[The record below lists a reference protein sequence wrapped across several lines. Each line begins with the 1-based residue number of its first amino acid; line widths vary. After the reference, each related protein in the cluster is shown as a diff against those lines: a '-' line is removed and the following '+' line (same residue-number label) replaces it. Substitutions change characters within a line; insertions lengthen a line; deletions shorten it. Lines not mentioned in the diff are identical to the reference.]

1 VLGREPSFNHE
12 QGFDIAGSLM
22 ATGTDSSSTPAEIS
36 LVRGGPFY
44 RAQQAVGLIRPNQWN
59 LGRRIALLIAVG
71 WLPLFL
77 ITALFNFGGLDSLIR
92 EYRIHSRMLI
102 AVPVLLVGELLM
114 ESRFRV
120 IMGHIR
126 QADLLD
132 ASDLV
137 RIDDLIATLVRVR
150 DSYLPE
156 FAILLLLFAHTATS
170 YRGLVDAAPWLAH
183 GSGADLHL
191 TAAGWYAVVVSTS
204 IFQFLLGLA
213 LWRWLLWTF
222 VAFKLSRQNLKLVPT
237 HPDEHGGLGFLG
249 LTSSAFAPV
258 AFGATAV
265 IAATWRDDILHH
277 GARLM
282 DFKLPAIVLLAL
294 TAIVALGPLVFFV
307 PRLATLRR
315 KGILEYGVLG
325 QLHSTDFHEKWI
337 LHRVGHETEFL
348 VAAEITTL
356 ANYGRAYETVERMS
370 PFLADKV
377 ALYTLAAAVLIPA
390 LPVILAQIPFAVV
403 LSDVLKALR

>member
-277 GARLM
+277 GSHLL

-294 TAIVALGPLVFFV
+294 TALVALGPLVFFV
-307 PRLATLRR
+307 PRLAALRR
-315 KGILEYGVLG
+315 KGILEYGILG
-325 QLHSTDFHEKWI
+325 QLHSTHFHEKWI
-337 LHRVGHETEFL
+337 LHRVGHESEFL
-348 VAAEITTL
+348 VATEITTL
-356 ANYGRAYETVERMS
+356 ANYGRAYETIEKMS
-370 PFLADKV
+370 PFLTDKV

>member
-1 VLGREPSFNHE
+1 MDANADPAVPPS
-12 QGFDIAGSLM
+12 
-22 ATGTDSSSTPAEIS
+22 PADVS

-59 LGRRIALLIAVG
+59 LGRRIAVVIAVG

-77 ITALFNFGGLDSLIR
+77 ITALFNFKGLDSLIR

-114 ESRFRV
+114 ESRFRA
-120 IMGHIR
+120 IMGHMR
-126 QADLLD
+126 QAGLLD

-137 RIDDLIATLVRVR
+137 HIDDLIATLVRVR

-156 FAILLLLFAHTATS
+156 FAILLVLIVHTVTS
-170 YRGLVDAAPWLAH
+170 YRSIVDGAAWLAR
-183 GSGADLHL
+183 GSGAEFHL
-191 TAAGWYAVVVSTS
+191 TAAGWYAVVVSAS
-204 IFQFLLGLA
+204 IFQFLLGLG

-222 VAFKLSRQNLKLVPT
+222 VAFKLSRCNLKLVAT

-249 LTSSAFAPV
+249 LTSAAFAPV
-258 AFGATAV
+258 AFSATAV
-265 IAATWRDDILHH
+265 IAATWRDDVLHH

-315 KGILEYGVLG
+315 KGILEYGILG

-348 VAAEITTL
+348 VASEISTL

-403 LSDVLKALR
+403 LSDVFKALR

>member
-191 TAAGWYAVVVSTS
+191 TAAGWYTVVVSTS

-277 GARLM
+277 GSHLL

-294 TAIVALGPLVFFV
+294 TALVALGPLVFFV
-307 PRLATLRR
+307 PRLAALRR
-315 KGILEYGVLG
+315 KGILEYGILG
-325 QLHSTDFHEKWI
+325 QLHSTHFHEKWI
-337 LHRVGHETEFL
+337 LHRVGHESEFL
-348 VAAEITTL
+348 VATEITTL
-356 ANYGRAYETVERMS
+356 ANYGRAYETIEKMS
-370 PFLADKV
+370 PFLTDKV

>member
-1 VLGREPSFNHE
+1 
-12 QGFDIAGSLM
+12 M

-77 ITALFNFGGLDSLIR
+77 ITALFNFEGLDSLLR

-150 DSYLPE
+150 DSYFPE

-222 VAFKLSRQNLKLVPT
+222 VEFKFCLDNLNATKVQSSHRQSARPSKNWKIDVLTTTAYQPAAVKWRSA
-237 HPDEHGGLGFLG
+237 PDPC
-249 LTSSAFAPV
+249 AN
-258 AFGATAV
+258 
-265 IAATWRDDILHH
+265 H
-277 GARLM
+277 GAASTR
-282 DFKLPAIVLLAL
+282 PRYE
-294 TAIVALGPLVFFV
+294 VAV
-307 PRLATLRR
+307 
-315 KGILEYGVLG
+315 
-325 QLHSTDFHEKWI
+325 
-337 LHRVGHETEFL
+337 
-348 VAAEITTL
+348 
-356 ANYGRAYETVERMS
+356 
-370 PFLADKV
+370 
-377 ALYTLAAAVLIPA
+377 
-390 LPVILAQIPFAVV
+390 
-403 LSDVLKALR
+403 

>member
-1 VLGREPSFNHE
+1 MDANVDLADPS
-12 QGFDIAGSLM
+12 A
-22 ATGTDSSSTPAEIS
+22 PAEVS

-59 LGRRIALLIAVG
+59 LGRRIALVIAVG

-77 ITALFNFGGLDSLIR
+77 ITALFNFEGLDSLIR
-92 EYRIHSRMLI
+92 EYRVHSRMLI

-114 ESRFRV
+114 ESRFRA

-126 QADLLD
+126 QAGLLD
-132 ASDLV
+132 ASDLAH
-137 RIDDLIATLVRVR
+137 IDELIATLVRIR

-156 FAILLLLFAHTATS
+156 FAILLLMIVHTVFS
-170 YRGLVDAAPWLAH
+170 YKGLVDAAPWLAR
-183 GSGADLHL
+183 GSSTDLHL

-222 VAFKLSRQNLKLVPT
+222 VAFKLSRRNLKLVPT

-249 LTSSAFAPV
+249 LTSAAFAPV
-258 AFGATAV
+258 AFSATVV

-277 GARLM
+277 GARMM
-282 DFKLPAIVLLAL
+282 DFRLPAIVLLVL
-294 TAIVALGPLVFFV
+294 TALVALGPLVFFV
-307 PRLATLRR
+307 PRLTALRR
-315 KGILEYGVLG
+315 KGILEYGILG

-337 LHRVGHETEFL
+337 LHRAGHETEFL

-356 ANYGRAYETVERMS
+356 ANYGRAYETIERMS

-390 LPVILAQIPFAVV
+390 LPMILAQIPFAVV